1 MFYGVQSLLPRRDK
15 NSTVD
20 PATRWFTDEST
31 VERERESKWP
41 LYSLAQTDNT
51 STIAL
56 APQGVIYHTRKL
68 VSVYQS

>member
-20 PATRWFTDEST
+20 PATRQFTDEST
-31 VERERESKWP
+31 VERERESKRP
-41 LYSLAQTDNT
+41 LFSLAQTDNT

-56 APQGVIYHTRKL
+56 APY
-68 VSVYQS
+68 